1 MPAGVAAYVGWQSS
15 SILKPLLQQGL
26 SDTEEFVIYKALNAL
41 TCMCQLGLLQKP
53 HIYEF
58 VGDIG
63 KRGGVSGA
71 VSLQRLSRV
80 LAVDVMS
87 LNPVCLLP
95 PAVAPFLC
103 HPNLWIRYGAVGF
116 ITVVAQHLNVAD
128 VYCKLMPHL
137 NPFITQPIIQVSPRH
152 RRHARASCV
161 LLTSSV
167 FISPQIDKEL
177 VLLSVL
183 KEPVSRSI
191 FDYALRSKDI
201 ATLFRHLLLRQKKRA
216 GTIPECPTPDD
227 PAIAQLLKKLLSQVR
242 TRFHTGAYGLRLTAA
257 SAGCYRNCKLCLILQ
272 QCWLQSQGGSN
283 TQLLACCL
291 HTQVHTHI
299 LIALLLVTLY
309 NLSRACSVRGQ
320 HEI

>member
-1 MPAGVAAYVGWQSS
+1 MAAYVGWQSS

-63 KRGGVSGA
+63 KRGGASG
-71 VSLQRLSRV
+71 VSLQRRSRV
-80 LAVDVMS
+80 LAVVVMS

-137 NPFITQPIIQVSPRH
+137 NPFVTQPIIQVSPRR

-161 LLTSSV
+161 LLASSV

-242 TRFHTGAYGLRLTAA
+242 TRFHTGAYGSDSLLPLLDAAGTA
-257 SAGCYRNCKLCLILQ
+257 GLISTQ
-272 QCWLQSQGGSN
+272 QCWLQSQGGSS

-291 HTQVHTHI
+291 HTD
-299 LIALLLVTLY
+299 
-309 NLSRACSVRGQ
+309 LSRACSVRGQ
-320 HEI
+320 REI

>member
-1 MPAGVAAYVGWQSS
+1 MAAYVGWQSS

-63 KRGGVSGA
+63 KRVSGA

-242 TRFHTGAYGLRLTAA
+242 TRFMGSASLLPLLDATGT
-257 SAGCYRNCKLCLILQ
+257 AGC
-272 QCWLQSQGGSN
+272 
-283 TQLLACCL
+283 ACCAMMFLCSNAGCSHKGAATHSFQPVVYTHTNL
-291 HTQVHTHI
+291 HSHFNCTAFSDFIQSITSM
-299 LIALLLVTLY
+299 
-309 NLSRACSVRGQ
+309 LSERPARDLTG
-320 HEI
+320 

>member
-53 HIYEF
+53 HLYEF

-63 KRGGVSGA
+63 KRVSGA

-87 LNPVCLLP
+87 LNPVCLLS
-95 PAVAPFLC
+95 PAIAPFLC

-161 LLTSSV
+161 VLTSSV

-242 TRFHTGAYGLRLTAA
+242 TRFMGSASLLPLLDATGT
-257 SAGCYRNCKLCLILQ
+257 AGC
-272 QCWLQSQGGSN
+272 
-283 TQLLACCL
+283 ACCAMMFL
-291 HTQVHTHI
+291 CSNAGCSHKGAATH
-299 LIALLLVTLY
+299 
-309 NLSRACSVRGQ
+309 SF
-320 HEI
+320 

>member
-53 HIYEF
+53 HLYEF

-63 KRGGVSGA
+63 KRVSGA

-95 PAVAPFLC
+95 PAIAPFLC

-161 LLTSSV
+161 VLTSSV

-201 ATLFRHLLLRQKKRA
+201 ATLFRHLLLRQKKRV

-242 TRFHTGAYGLRLTAA
+242 TRFMGSASLLPLLDATGT
-257 SAGCYRNCKLCLILQ
+257 AGC
-272 QCWLQSQGGSN
+272 
-283 TQLLACCL
+283 ACCAMMFL
-291 HTQVHTHI
+291 CSNAGCSHKGAATH
-299 LIALLLVTLY
+299 
-309 NLSRACSVRGQ
+309 SF
-320 HEI
+320 